1 MKLLYIYDP
10 LCGWCYGFGP
20 VMKKVQRNFGNRMK
34 FDVISG
40 GMITGSRVGPLS
52 EVADYIGEAC
62 KVVEKTTG
70 VKFGEGFVE
79 GSLKKGD
86 VLFDSYPPSKALTVF
101 KDLKPQKT
109 LAFSKAI
116 QDAIYK
122 EGKDPSDERIYF
134 QLAADLGADQQD
146 FKILWASSDYD
157 VRTREDF
164 VFANRL
170 GVTGFPAVFFENEG
184 KYHVV
189 SRGYTE
195 YGIMEDRLNH
205 LVEAD

>member
-10 LCGWCYGFGP
+10 LCGWCFGFGP
-20 VMKKVQRNFGNRMK
+20 VMKKVYRNFKNEMD

-40 GMITGSRVGPLS
+40 GMITGDRVGPLS
-52 EVADYIGEAC
+52 EVADYIGKAY

-70 VKFGEGFVE
+70 VKFGKGFVD

-86 VLFDSYPPSKALTVF
+86 VIFNSYPPSKALTVF
-101 KDLKPQKT
+101 KDLKPEKALQ
-109 LAFSKAI
+109 FSKAI
-116 QDAIYK
+116 QDAIYV
-122 EGKDPSDERIYF
+122 EGKDPSDEGVYLD
-134 QLAADLGADQQD
+134 LAIEFGADRED
-146 FKILWASSDYD
+146 FKILRASPDYD

-170 GVTGFPAVFFENEG
+170 GVTGFPAVFLENQG
-184 KYHVV
+184 KYHIV

-195 YGIMEDRLNH
+195 YGILEERLNH
-205 LVEAD
+205 LMESD